1 MLRAMEQ
8 NGKAAVLPDE
18 FPRLNPDLD
27 HATLAGEFRRR
38 GRMQVQTIL
47 TQPSAD
53 RIHACLR
60 HETPYGLCLNAGGAS
75 RGLANLTPQQEQDY
89 TQKAW
94 REVGIDGFQ
103 FLYEQHNL
111 SLQGEPYPDRSHF
124 WAKVVDF
131 LNGPEFLGFA
141 REVTGFTDIAFADA
155 QATLYRGGH
164 FLTAHDDDTPG
175 TGRRAAYVLSFASA
189 WRPEWGGLLEFL
201 DASGR
206 IEEGYMPQFN
216 TLKLFR
222 VPMTHYV
229 SIVAPYAMVGRY
241 SITGWL
247 RAR

>member
-1 MLRAMEQ
+1 MLQAMMQ
-8 NGKAAVLPDE
+8 NMAAAALPDE
-18 FPRLNPDLD
+18 FPRLNPHLD
-27 HATLAGEFRRR
+27 PAALAAEFRRR
-38 GRMQVQTIL
+38 GRMQIRNIL
-47 TQPSAD
+47 TQASAD
-53 RIHACLR
+53 RIHSCLR
-60 HETPYGLCLNAGGAS
+60 HETPYGLCLNTGGAS

-94 REVGIDGFQ
+94 REVGVDGFQ
-103 FLYEQHNL
+103 FLFEQHNL
-111 SLQGEPYPDRSHF
+111 SLEGEPYSDANHY

-131 LNGPEFLGFA
+131 LNGPEFLDFA
-141 REVTGFTDIAFADA
+141 RAVTGFADIEFADA

-175 TGRRAAYVLSFASA
+175 TKRRAAYVLSFASA

-201 DASGR
+201 DDKGR

-216 TLKLFR
+216 SLKLFR

-247 RAR
+247 RGR